1 MDDVKG
7 DPPPVPHL
15 RRPPTDATRNPD
27 SLRDWLLLIYR
38 VPQDP
43 PGRRSYVWRQIKQL
57 GAVYLQQAAAVLP
70 DTGETHDALGALADR
85 IRAMDGEVSLLRTTS
100 PSQDWEDDL
109 IARFNQARDAEYQ
122 EIVESVERF
131 EDEIRRES
139 RKERFT
145 FAELEES
152 ETDWEK
158 LHRWQERVVARD
170 FFGAPDRGA
179 ADEAMARG
187 HGALDVFTR
196 EVYVRENLE
205 VDDASSGRVPS
216 AGRPERPNA

>member
-1 MDDVKG
+1 MTAR
-7 DPPPVPHL
+7 
-15 RRPPTDATRNPD
+15 RRPPD

-43 PGRRSYVWRQIKQL
+43 PGRRSYVWRQLKQL

-70 DTGETHDALGALADR
+70 DQPETNDALGALADR
-85 IRAMDGEVSLLRTTS
+85 IRAMEGEVSLLRTSS
-100 PSQDWEDDL
+100 PSQDWQDDL
-109 IARFNQARDAEYQ
+109 MTRFNQARDAEYQ

-205 VDDASSGRVPS
+205 VDDAGSGREPS
-216 AGRPERPNA
+216 AAPERPSA